1 LIVTQR
7 SSVIVSGARTPI
19 GRMLGMLAPL
29 SAAQLGGT
37 AIAAAVARAGV
48 PVDAVEQVVLGQ
60 VLQAGA
66 GQAPARQAAVA
77 AGLPMDVPAIT
88 INKVCLSGLT
98 AIALADQ
105 LIRAGEFDIV
115 VAGGMESMTN
125 VPHLLPGLRRGHKYG
140 SVEVTDALFHD
151 GLTDTFDH
159 LAMGASTEKHNA
171 RFGITRA
178 DSDAYAAR
186 SHQLAAKAVAQGVF
200 DSQLTPVKVS
210 GRYGDTALAN
220 TATVTADEG
229 IRPETTVESLAEL
242 PAAFAADGTITAGSS
257 SQISDGAAAVVVAER
272 ATAQRLGLPV
282 LASIG
287 AYASVAGPDNSLH
300 AQPAN
305 AIERALAKAGM
316 SITELDV
323 VEINEAFAAVVIA
336 SARQLGLSLE
346 STDGPLNPHGGAIA
360 LGHPVGASG
369 ARLVLHIATQISSGA
384 AHSGVAALCG
394 GGGQGDAL
402 ILRAA

>member
-1 LIVTQR
+1 MTAR
-7 SSVIVSGARTPI
+7 SSVIVAGARTPI
-19 GRMLGMLAPL
+19 GCMLGAL
-29 SAAQLGGT
+29 SASTAPQLGAA
-37 AIAAAVARAGV
+37 AIETAVARAGL
-48 PVDAVEQVVLGQ
+48 PVAAIEQVVLGQ
-60 VLQAGA
+60 VLQAGT

-77 AGLPMDVPAIT
+77 AGLPMSVPAIT

-115 VAGGMESMTN
+115 VAGGMESMSN

-140 SVEVTDALFHD
+140 SVDVADALFHD

-171 RFGITRA
+171 RFGTTRA

-186 SHQLAAKAVAQGVF
+186 SHRLAAAATAAGVF
-200 DSQLTPVKVS
+200 DSEITPVTVP
-210 GRYGDTALAN
+210 GRRGAKSPDDTVIVA
-220 TATVTADEG
+220 ADEG
-229 IRPETTVESLAEL
+229 IRPETTAESLAEL
-242 PAAFAADGTITAGSS
+242 PPAFVVDGTITAGSS
-257 SQISDGAAAVVVAER
+257 SQISDGAAAVIVAER
-272 ATAQRLGLPV
+272 ATADRLSLPV
-282 LASIG
+282 LAGIE

-305 AIERALAKAGM
+305 AIERALAKAGI
-316 SITELDV
+316 SVAELDL

-336 SARQLGLSLE
+336 SARQLGLSTE
-346 STDGPLNPHGGAIA
+346 SADSPLNRHGGAIA

-369 ARLVLHIATQISSGA
+369 ARLVLHVAAQIATGA
-384 AHSGVAALCG
+384 GRAGAAALCG

-402 ILRAA
+402 ILRGA